1 MRITGS
7 IAGYVY
13 YHYSNKST
21 TNNYLCENVQF
32 KENKFI
38 EVYGEEHKDEF
49 TVKVFPEEERI
60 VTLKVSKEGNG
71 FYSFSTKI
79 QYYIVEKY
87 SLEKLRD
94 LADKK
99 PTKMKK
105 REI

>member
-1 MRITGS
+1 M
-7 IAGYVY
+7 
-13 YHYSNKST
+13 
-21 TNNYLCENVQF
+21 
-32 KENKFI
+32 
-38 EVYGEEHKDEF
+38 
-49 TVKVFPEEERI
+49 
-60 VTLKVSKEGNG
+60 TLKVSKEGNG

-105 REI
+105 REIEGKEIDVRIKTYNYSGGIVLLYQNKMDKYAYVEEITFELDNLELENETLTKNGKL